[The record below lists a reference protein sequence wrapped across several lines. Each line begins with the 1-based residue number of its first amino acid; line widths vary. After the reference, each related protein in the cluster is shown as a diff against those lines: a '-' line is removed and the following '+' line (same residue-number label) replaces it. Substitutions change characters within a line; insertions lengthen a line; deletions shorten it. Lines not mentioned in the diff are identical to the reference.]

1 MIVTIIYHF
10 SGFAMLKFFKFCS
23 LLSLMLTSPFALA
36 NGTTP
41 IDEIVSKMTLKDRVG
56 QLLLIGFRGDSV
68 ENSESIKRDIQD
80 IGVGSVILFDYD
92 VALKVRDRN
101 IKNPAQL
108 KKLNQDMQSLA
119 KIPLFISVD
128 EEGGMVSRLKSRY
141 GFESKLSPMEL
152 GTSESRVVQKEMSK
166 LAGEL
171 HENNF
176 NMNFAPLVDVNVNP
190 ENPVIGK
197 IKRSFSED
205 ENTVSQ
211 LASQMIDIQNK
222 AGIVSVLKHF
232 PGHGSSDSD
241 SHLGMVDVT
250 ETWQDRELTP
260 YRDLI
265 EDGKVDMIMSA
276 HVYQRNLD
284 PDYPATLSKK
294 ILGDLLRTD
303 LGYEGVI
310 ISDDMNMGAIKD
322 HYGFEQAIE
331 LALNAGIDILLFGN
345 NLHYDKDTAAKAS
358 NLIIRLVNTGKI
370 STKQINDS
378 VTRILKLKRKAGLL

>member
-1 MIVTIIYHF
+1 
-10 SGFAMLKFFKFCS
+10 MLKFFKFCS